1 MAIPWER
8 LRAAARD
15 AAARA
20 HAPYSQFRVG
30 AAVWTAS
37 GAIVPGCNIENASYG
52 LTMCAE
58 RVALG
63 AALAAGERPLA
74 IALVCPD
81 APPGGGEGSLSPC
94 GACRQV
100 MVELLPADAEAWI
113 EGLGLRAVAA
123 WLPNAFRL

>member
-8 LRAAARD
+8 LRAAAGV
-15 AAARA
+15 AATRA
-20 HAPYSQFRVG
+20 HAPYSKFRVG

-63 AALAAGERPLA
+63 AALAMGERPLA
-74 IALVCPD
+74 IALACPD
-81 APPGGGEGSLSPC
+81 APPGAGEAFLSPC

-113 EGLGLRAVAA
+113 EGLGLRGIAA
-123 WLPNAFRL
+123 WLPHAFRL